1 MSQSLTLTP
10 SGPLLDGWRA
20 EQLGVAPG
28 GDVTLRMVREADGA
42 FVVIHLA
49 PLAAGRN
56 ALAHTRQGSVSHREY
71 GGLAEGEVGR
81 LARAFAEALDSGRA
95 DLLHLFPHL
104 ALRPGASTDDARRLL
119 SGTAVERSRAL
130 LGSDVGAGAGA
141 EGTALLA
148 PGARVLFDP
157 PSLAALLAPQLT
169 VEGPSVAGFRLR
181 AIYLP
186 PVARRAAVE
195 FDSYVIDLEGEDG
208 TVQLLLHAHAPPE
221 RPSFGR
227 AGPFSIASRTPGEK
241 ADELHPAVAVL
252 CSWLLALL
260 RAKGA
265 DTMDLVV
272 PQSHDELSALSW
284 PVELELPKV
293 AGEGDAGAG
302 EGEVLVSPVL
312 NLSLDADCGQ
322 SCTFCSVKSWLP
334 PHDGGDAELHEVKT
348 QLRRAR
354 ARGVTELRLNGIDPL
369 GFSRVVDV
377 VELARDL
384 GFEHIT
390 VFTTGRRLADR
401 DFRGTFLSK
410 MPPSFTIRL
419 PLYGV
424 TAATHD
430 AVTRAP
436 GSFEQVMAAYR
447 AMAPSLDRGQL
458 ELTTLIVAQNLHE
471 IIDILRFAVAEGRT
485 IAVAQ
490 PYPMRQTVADTYSDA
505 VVEEQV
511 AVTELLDAVT
521 DADDALREVIAEAL
535 ANAVAH
541 PCLLFRLAKE
551 RLGMDYPAK
560 RYAEQP
566 LLHGTEYRKESF
578 VHGSTVAAE
587 GDAFAVA
594 TVPCPE
600 RTRCALAPACA
611 CEHYA
616 VYADL
621 FGLGAYRAVG
631 VAELLGH

>member
-28 GDVTLRMVREADGA
+28 GDVSLRLVREADGA

-95 DLLHLFPHL
+95 ELLHLFPHL
-104 ALRPGASTDDARRLL
+104 ALRPDAGADEARRLL
-119 SGTAVERSRAL
+119 TGTAVERSRVL
-130 LGSDVGAGAGA
+130 LGTDADGSAGGA
-141 EGTALLA
+141 GTALVA

-157 PSLAALLAPQLT
+157 PSVAALLAPQLT

-195 FDSYVIDLEGEDG
+195 FDTYVVDLEGEGG
-208 TVQLLLHAHAPPE
+208 TVQLLLYAHAPPE

-227 AGPFSIASRTPGEK
+227 AGPFSVASRTPGEK
-241 ADELHPAVAVL
+241 ADELDPGVAVL

-265 DTMDLVV
+265 DTMELVV
-272 PQSHDELSALSW
+272 PRSHDELSALSW

-293 AGEGDAGAG
+293 VGDGDPG
-302 EGEVLVSPVL
+302 GGEVLVSPAL

-322 SCTFCSVKSWLP
+322 ACTFCSVKSWLP
-334 PHDGGDAELHEVKT
+334 PHDGGDAEFHEVKT

-354 ARGVTELRLNGIDPL
+354 ARGVSELRLNGIDPL

-401 DFRGTFLSK
+401 DFRGTFLAK
-410 MPPSFTIRL
+410 MPASFTIRL

-430 AVTRAP
+430 AVTQAP

-458 ELTTLIVAQNLHE
+458 ELTTLVVAQNLHE
-471 IIDILRFAVAEGRT
+471 IIDILRFAVDEGRT

-490 PYPMRQTVADTYSDA
+490 PYPMRQTVADTYTDA

-511 AVTELLDAVT
+511 VVAHLLDAVRE
-521 DADDALREVIAEAL
+521 ADDALREVIAEAL

-560 RYAEQP
+560 AYAEQP
-566 LLHGTEYRKESF
+566 LLHGTEYRQESF

-587 GDAFAVA
+587 GSAFAVA
-594 TVPCPE
+594 TVACEE